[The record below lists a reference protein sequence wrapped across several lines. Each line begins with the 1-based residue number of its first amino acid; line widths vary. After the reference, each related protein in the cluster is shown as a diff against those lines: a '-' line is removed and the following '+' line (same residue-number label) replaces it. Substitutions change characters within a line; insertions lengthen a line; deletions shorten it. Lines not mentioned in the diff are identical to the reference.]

1 MEDQNVKHRRE
12 RYQKQSSLLSK
23 LTRQLSVHDN
33 RAAAASSLSSDASE
47 ISPSSSG
54 PSTGDD
60 WRSAFDAA
68 ANGRS
73 DSFGSSS
80 RFGSR
85 GHSRR
90 NSDPTE
96 NGDADSGSN
105 PGGRRT
111 PNRMPPAPPSS
122 GSGYRF

>member
-23 LTRQLSVHDN
+23 LTRQLSIHDN
-33 RAAAASSLSSDASE
+33 RAAAASSYSGDTPESS
-47 ISPSSSG
+47 PRSSG
-54 PSTGDD
+54 PSAGDD

-73 DSFGSSS
+73 DSFGNSS
-80 RFGSR
+80 RTGSNGR
-85 GHSRR
+85 SRE
-90 NSDPTE
+90 PAE

-111 PNRMPPAPPSS
+111 PNRLPPVPPPS